1 MAEMLLC
8 RSLPSVIASS
18 RAVAR
23 WTANCSAGD
32 RKQQR
37 QLVKDIGCQSIYLPL
52 ISAIFWSTD
61 CGRFCGLH
69 RGRMRL
75 LRAVGHGGRD
85 GARLFVFAF
94 AAPRDGW
101 RAGPCISVK
110 FVGSDNRTYD
120 DGCGVIP
127 NHLSGRGEL

>member
-37 QLVKDIGCQSIYLPL
+37 QLVKDIGCQLIYLPL

-61 CGRFCGLH
+61 CGLH
-69 RGRMRL
+69 RGQN
-75 LRAVGHGGRD
+75 
-85 GARLFVFAF
+85 
-94 AAPRDGW
+94 AA
-101 RAGPCISVK
+101 ASV
-110 FVGSDNRTYD
+110 
-120 DGCGVIP
+120 P
-127 NHLSGRGEL
+127 SGMAA